1 MRTKDNELVNRIKLY
16 TEEQIDKRGRMP
28 TIRDIAEALDVGKSS
43 VQRYLEYMVE
53 KGILARGEYGYESI
67 EQSRTERTVSVAKLG
82 YVPCGPLSEEYE
94 CIDGYVRLPAS
105 LTVMKILPGIFAYG
119 LRNRFRTGLFL
130 PLKRGSILYLFCRI
144 IR

>member
-16 TEEQIDKRGRMP
+16 VEEQIDRRGRMP

-53 KGILARGEYGYESI
+53 QGILARGEYGYESI

-94 CIDGYVRLPAS
+94 CIDGYV
-105 LTVMKILPGIFAYG
+105 FC
-119 LRNRFRTGLFL
+119 LRQAE
-130 PLKRGSILYLFCRI
+130 